1 MLLCLPCAQ
10 LFFHARHLFAQQRI
24 FLIQRV
30 LLLLLFVLGLAQGLQ
45 MLVQR
50 VDLLLHRF
58 RLHLRFF
65 VLLSPQIRFRQRF
78 LPLQIVRQL
87 LAMRQFG
94 LQFAVF
100 FGGNGLFF
108 QFFYLARQLALPIG
122 QALQVFARVF

>member
-1 MLLCLPCAQ
+1 
-10 LFFHARHLFAQQRI
+10 
-24 FLIQRV
+24 
-30 LLLLLFVLGLAQGLQ
+30 

-50 VDLLLHRF
+50 VDLLLHHF

-87 LAMRQFG
+87 LAVRQFG

-100 FGGNGLFF
+100 FGGNSLFF
-108 QFFYLARQLALPIG
+108 QFLHLARQLALPIG